1 MDLLTLKA
9 TPLTSKQQN
18 LPKKRRYA
26 VSSVVSSIAS
36 YQLST
41 RIGRYNGAL
50 PITADGWLAMIIPV
64 AIVAITATWALSS
77 RGLEALAHSQIA
89 RGNINQNIV
98 LCALTRRTECAMT
111 HLWLLQALLRVSTQ
125 RSNKSIARL

>member
-18 LPKKRRYA
+18 LPKKRHYA

-41 RIGRYNGAL
+41 RIGRYNGVL

-64 AIVAITATWALSS
+64 AMLAITAISVIVDPRLGALV
-77 RGLEALAHSQIA
+77 HSQIA
-89 RGNINQNIV
+89 TGSTYQNSV
-98 LCALTRRTECAMT
+98 LCALTRR
-111 HLWLLQALLRVSTQ
+111 
-125 RSNKSIARL
+125 K

>member
-1 MDLLTLKA
+1 MKQKKNVDLLTLKA

-41 RIGRYNGAL
+41 QIGRYNGVV

-77 RGLEALAHSQIA
+77 RGLEALVHSQIEA
-89 RGNINQNIV
+89 GTNYQNIV
-98 LCALTRRTECAMT
+98 VCDKA
-111 HLWLLQALLRVSTQ
+111 H
-125 RSNKSIARL
+125 

>member
-18 LPKKRRYA
+18 LPKKRHYA

-41 RIGRYNGAL
+41 QIGRYNGVVL
-50 PITADGWLAMIIPV
+50 ITADGWLAMIIPV
-64 AIVAITATWALSS
+64 AIVAITAISVIVDPRLGAL
-77 RGLEALAHSQIA
+77 
-89 RGNINQNIV
+89 V
-98 LCALTRRTECAMT
+98 LLQFGTAPHTNKWDVCALIK
-111 HLWLLQALLRVSTQ
+111 
-125 RSNKSIARL
+125 RS